1 MCMDFQFFLV
11 LHDNSSPNSSY
22 RTKLLQ
28 KTFPIIKS
36 CTGEIIRI
44 YVLIHAIN
52 KLIPYGTS
60 LSLKE
65 KKTQSGTVFRDF
77 CLWRIRHYGTLKWH
91 LQLFNQ
97 NILFEYLYF
106 EFLAALFVKCLSLRC
121 MHDIHPAIQRC
132 GSKELKVQKMFDV
145 YKTNVLV
152 YYIVLQSIL

>member
-65 KKTQSGTVFRDF
+65 KNPNLELSFGISVFEEFVIMEPWIDIYNFSIRIYCLNICTLNSKQYSWWSAWVYDVCMIYTQQFKGVV
-77 CLWRIRHYGTLKWH
+77 LK
-91 LQLFNQ
+91 N
-97 NILFEYLYF
+97 
-106 EFLAALFVKCLSLRC
+106 
-121 MHDIHPAIQRC
+121 
-132 GSKELKVQKMFDV
+132 
-145 YKTNVLV
+145 
-152 YYIVLQSIL
+152 

>member
-1 MCMDFQFFLV
+1 MVMRWAYINLSMYYVSIMLKACAWTFNFFLV

-65 KKTQSGTVFRDF
+65 KNPNLELSFGISVFEEFVIMEPWIDIYNFSIRIY
-77 CLWRIRHYGTLKWH
+77 CLNNCTL
-91 LQLFNQ
+91 N
-97 NILFEYLYF
+97 
-106 EFLAALFVKCLSLRC
+106 S
-121 MHDIHPAIQRC
+121 
-132 GSKELKVQKMFDV
+132 
-145 YKTNVLV
+145 
-152 YYIVLQSIL
+152 

>member
-1 MCMDFQFFLV
+1 MLKACAWTFNFFLV

-65 KKTQSGTVFRDF
+65 KKPNLELSFGISVF
-77 CLWRIRHYGTLKWH
+77 
-91 LQLFNQ
+91 
-97 NILFEYLYF
+97 E
-106 EFLAALFVKCLSLRC
+106 EFVI
-121 MHDIHPAIQRC
+121 MEP
-132 GSKELKVQKMFDV
+132 
-145 YKTNVLV
+145 
-152 YYIVLQSIL
+152 

>member
-1 MCMDFQFFLV
+1 MVMRWAYINLSMYYVSIMLKACAWTFNFFLV

-65 KKTQSGTVFRDF
+65 KKTNLELSFGISVFEEFVIMEHWNDIYNFSIRIY
-77 CLWRIRHYGTLKWH
+77 CLNICTL
-91 LQLFNQ
+91 N
-97 NILFEYLYF
+97 
-106 EFLAALFVKCLSLRC
+106 S
-121 MHDIHPAIQRC
+121 
-132 GSKELKVQKMFDV
+132 
-145 YKTNVLV
+145 
-152 YYIVLQSIL
+152 

>member
-1 MCMDFQFFLV
+1 MVMRWAYINLSMYYVSIMLKACAWTFNFFLV

-65 KKTQSGTVFRDF
+65 KKPNLELSFGISVFEEFVIMEPWIDIYNFSIRIY
-77 CLWRIRHYGTLKWH
+77 CLNICTL
-91 LQLFNQ
+91 N
-97 NILFEYLYF
+97 
-106 EFLAALFVKCLSLRC
+106 S
-121 MHDIHPAIQRC
+121 
-132 GSKELKVQKMFDV
+132 
-145 YKTNVLV
+145 
-152 YYIVLQSIL
+152 

>member
-1 MCMDFQFFLV
+1 MVMRWAYINLSMYYVSIMLKACAWTFNFFLV

-65 KKTQSGTVFRDF
+65 KKTNLELSFGISVFEEFVIMEPWNDIYNFSIRIY
-77 CLWRIRHYGTLKWH
+77 CLNNCTL
-91 LQLFNQ
+91 N
-97 NILFEYLYF
+97 
-106 EFLAALFVKCLSLRC
+106 S
-121 MHDIHPAIQRC
+121 
-132 GSKELKVQKMFDV
+132 
-145 YKTNVLV
+145 
-152 YYIVLQSIL
+152 

>member
-1 MCMDFQFFLV
+1 MCMDFQFFWV

-65 KKTQSGTVFRDF
+65 KKPI
-77 CLWRIRHYGTLKWH
+77 W
-91 LQLFNQ
+91 N
-97 NILFEYLYF
+97 
-106 EFLAALFVKCLSLRC
+106 CLSGFL
-121 MHDIHPAIQRC
+121 
-132 GSKELKVQKMFDV
+132 SLKNSSLWNLELTFTTFQSE
-145 YKTNVLV
+145 
-152 YYIVLQSIL
+152 YIVWIFVLWILSSTLREVLESTMYAWYTPSNSKVWF

>member
-1 MCMDFQFFLV
+1 MVMRWAYINLSMYYVSIMLKACAWTFNFFLV

-65 KKTQSGTVFRDF
+65 KNPNLELSFGISVFEEFVIMEPWNDIYNFSIRIY
-77 CLWRIRHYGTLKWH
+77 CLNICTL
-91 LQLFNQ
+91 N
-97 NILFEYLYF
+97 
-106 EFLAALFVKCLSLRC
+106 S
-121 MHDIHPAIQRC
+121 
-132 GSKELKVQKMFDV
+132 
-145 YKTNVLV
+145 
-152 YYIVLQSIL
+152 

>member
-1 MCMDFQFFLV
+1 MVMRWAYINLSMYYVSIMLKACAWTFNFFLV

-65 KKTQSGTVFRDF
+65 KNPNLELSFGISVFEEFVIMEPWNDIYNFSIRIY
-77 CLWRIRHYGTLKWH
+77 CLNNCTL
-91 LQLFNQ
+91 N
-97 NILFEYLYF
+97 
-106 EFLAALFVKCLSLRC
+106 S
-121 MHDIHPAIQRC
+121 
-132 GSKELKVQKMFDV
+132 
-145 YKTNVLV
+145 
-152 YYIVLQSIL
+152 